1 MKSLSGYFSSMYFW
15 AIVLLL
21 LCAAASSFAIKA
33 VPTTLIIAVA
43 ACSLLDIAIKGFVLK
58 KGFRFSASAAISGII
73 IGSIAPSTLSATAIA
88 AVLAASVVAI
98 ASKYIIKIK
107 GRHIFNPATLGLL
120 VSLSLFKLGDEWWA
134 ASGFNFARFAI
145 PVTFLLIIANYKAGK
160 LKVSIPFLTVI
171 SVLYATTQFINV
183 PFTAYGIFTFFS
195 SLPFYFAFIMLS
207 EPKTSPN
214 APREQIVFGVALA
227 VIVFALDTQH
237 VRFPLFIALL
247 AGNLAFA
254 LYRSGVFKQKQQAA
268 VIQPTN

>member
-1 MKSLSGYFSSMYFW
+1 MKNLSGYFNSMYFW

-33 VPTTLIIAVA
+33 FPTILVIAVA
-43 ACSLLDIAIKGFVLK
+43 ACSLLDIATKGFVLK
-58 KGFRFSASAAISGII
+58 KGFKFSASAAISGII
-73 IGSIAPSTLSATAIA
+73 IGSIAPFTLSVTAIA

-120 VSLSLFKLGDEWWA
+120 ASLSLFRLGDEWWA
-134 ASGFNFARFAI
+134 ASGFNLAGFAF

-160 LKVSIPFLTVI
+160 LKVSIPFLVVT
-171 SVLYATTQFINV
+171 SVLYAATQFIKV
-183 PFTAYGIFTFFS
+183 PFTAYGLLTFFT

-214 APREQIVFGVALA
+214 VRREQIVFGVALA
-227 VIVFALDTQH
+227 VVVFALDSQH
-237 VRFPLFIALL
+237 VRFPFFIALL

-254 LYRSGVFKQKQQAA
+254 LYRSGIFKQKQQAA
-268 VIQPTN
+268 VIKPAN